1 MHILVQKYNQMPVFK
16 HCHNFSE
23 VSKDM
28 PAQELEENRNKVL
41 QGAQTEGFK
50 VVLRQKLK
58 LDSGLE
64 KSWLGTSSLLS

>member
-1 MHILVQKYNQMPVFK
+1 MPVLK

-28 PAQELEENRNKVL
+28 PAQELEENRNKAL
-41 QGAQTEGFK
+41 QRPQTEGFK
-50 VVLRQKLK
+50 VVLRQRLK

-64 KSWLGTSSLLS
+64 TSWLGTSSLLS